1 MENNTWERF
10 TAAIAA
16 GNPDEALAIL
26 ERDGHMMPER
36 RQEAEEIVKKA
47 KKRKVKI
54 DQQALMD
61 AAMRDDNSGF
71 CLACGAENY
80 GIEADGTKGECEEC
94 GERKVVGAA
103 RLLGIV

>member
-1 MENNTWERF
+1 MQNNTWERF
-10 TAAIAA
+10 QNAIKAD
-16 GNPDEALAIL
+16 NPEEALRIL
-26 ERDGHMMPER
+26 EAEGHLMPER
-36 RQEAEEIVKKA
+36 KAEAEVIVKKA
-47 KKRKVKI
+47 KRKVRI